1 MTRRHLTEQQLIE
14 VCLGDTADVEQP
26 GQSDH
31 LEHCGECQ
39 ARHSEFVSLLAD
51 ASRAAGA
58 DTDAAFSDERLAR
71 QRDAIM
77 ERVALAS
84 SSGRLITFPA
94 GPSRPSLPA
103 GPTTGSRWV
112 AAAAAAG
119 LVIGLLGGHLSHDL
133 TGPTTTIGPSGA
145 AIAQASPR
153 GSAEDELLGQLES
166 TAEETGPSALRPLDA
181 LTPVAWDIRD

>member
-14 VCLGDTADVEQP
+14 VCLWDTADLERP

-39 ARHSEFVSLLAD
+39 ARRSEFVSLLAD
-51 ASRAAGA
+51 ASRAAA
-58 DTDAAFSDERLAR
+58 SDTDAAFSDERLAR
-71 QRDAIM
+71 QREAIM

-84 SSGRLITFPA
+84 SSGRLINFPA

-119 LVIGLLGGHLSHDL
+119 LVIGLLGGHLSHNL
-133 TGPTTTIGPSGA
+133 TGPTTIPPNGP

-166 TAEETGPSALRPLDA
+166 TVEETGPSALRPLDA

>member
-14 VCLGDTADVEQP
+14 VCLGDTADVGQP

-51 ASRAAGA
+51 ASRAAAA
-58 DTDAAFSDERLAR
+58 DTDTAFSDERLAR
-71 QRDAIM
+71 QHDAIM

-84 SSGRLITFPA
+84 SSGRLINFPA

-119 LVIGLLGGHLSHDL
+119 LVIGLLGGHLSHGL
-133 TGPTTTIGPSGA
+133 TGPTTIRPNGA
-145 AIAQASPR
+145 AIAQVSPR

>member
-1 MTRRHLTEQQLIE
+1 LTEEQLIE
-14 VCLGDTADVEQP
+14 VCLGDTTDVELP
-26 GQSDH
+26 GQSAH

-51 ASRAAGA
+51 ASRAATA
-58 DTDAAFSDERLAR
+58 ATDAAFSDERLTR

-94 GPSRPSLPA
+94 GPARPAVPA

-133 TGPTTTIGPSGA
+133 TQPSTA
-145 AIAQASPR
+145 MRANATAIAQAVPR
-153 GSAEDELLGQLES
+153 GLAEDELLGLLE
-166 TAEETGPSALRPLDA
+166 TALEETGPSALRPLDA